1 MEHLHNQ
8 TKGTKTC
15 LVNVLLFLPAL
26 SDEEMMEEE
35 SSQRAREQEARRSL
49 ESTLYADVLS
59 GQCRGPLQR
68 FVIPTGSKRGSRRP
82 LFHEALIDRDMAR
95 EVDFTGVLEA
105 LENGSLEEAAECVP
119 LDMEHRVCR

>member
-26 SDEEMMEEE
+26 SEEVMMEEE
-35 SSQRAREQEARRSL
+35 RIQREREKEARRSL

-59 GQCRGPLQR
+59 GQCEGPLQR
-68 FVIPTGSKRGSRRP
+68 FLIPIGSKRGSRRP
-82 LFHEALIDRDMAR
+82 LFHEAMIDRDMAR
-95 EVDFTGVLEA
+95 EVDFAGVLEA
-105 LENGSLEEAAECVP
+105 LESGNLEEAAECVP
-119 LDMEHRVCR
+119 LDMEHRVSR